1 MPRIS
6 GKCLCLGKTVI
17 LSIFFLASCSAGTL
31 YSQNATA
38 KTGTGT
44 GKDVQ
49 LIPVTDQLVIEKC
62 GTCHQADG
70 KGNLSRISS
79 IRTTP
84 EGWEE
89 AIKRMVRLNGL
100 QLSPDDAR
108 KILRYLSDSH
118 GLAPAEAT
126 PVQYFVEHRL
136 VDEKMPEVAD
146 VQHSCAA
153 CHALAK
159 PLSWRRTPDD
169 WDLLKNMHVAFFP
182 SIDVSFRRNPT
193 PGARGGN
200 AAASP
205 GGEAPKQPVDVALDW
220 VKKSTPLITPEW
232 SNWSASVQAPKLAG
246 TWTVSGTVAGKG
258 KFFGQTKIEDRDGTY
273 TKSTKICFIN
283 GDTWTSTGSGIV
295 YTGYAWRGR
304 SKGDSKIAGI
314 EAPSGVRE
322 VMMLSSNQSELSGR
336 WFWGTYQEFGMDVTM
351 HRDTG
356 APIVLGTDLS
366 SLKTG
371 SSDNTVRIFGSH
383 LPASIAVSDI
393 NLGAGVTVTKVVSST
408 PEVVS
413 VLATV
418 DAKAMPGRRLVSV
431 AGTGLANAYAVY
443 DKMDYLKVTPTTSL
457 THLGSTT
464 HPKGYMQFEAV
475 AYSNGPDGKP
485 DTADD
490 IELGP
495 VPAEWKIEEFVASY
509 GDDDTQYVGVIDAKT
524 GFFTPASDG
533 PNPKRKSQRN
543 NYGDVWAVA
552 QYTPAG
558 APKPLVGRSYLIV
571 TVPQYMQWDQPE
583 VAE

>member
-258 KFFGQTKIEDRDGTY
+258 KFFGQTKIEDR
-273 TKSTKICFIN
+273 
-283 GDTWTSTGSGIV
+283 
-295 YTGYAWRGR
+295 GR
-304 SKGDSKIAGI
+304 H
-314 EAPSGVRE
+314 
-322 VMMLSSNQSELSGR
+322 LH
-336 WFWGTYQEFGMDVTM
+336 QE
-351 HRDTG
+351 HK
-356 APIVLGTDLS
+356 DL
-366 SLKTG
+366 L
-371 SSDNTVRIFGSH
+371 H
-383 LPASIAVSDI
+383 
-393 NLGAGVTVTKVVSST
+393 
-408 PEVVS
+408 
-413 VLATV
+413 
-418 DAKAMPGRRLVSV
+418 
-431 AGTGLANAYAVY
+431 
-443 DKMDYLKVTPTTSL
+443 
-457 THLGSTT
+457 
-464 HPKGYMQFEAV
+464 
-475 AYSNGPDGKP
+475 
-485 DTADD
+485 
-490 IELGP
+490 
-495 VPAEWKIEEFVASY
+495 
-509 GDDDTQYVGVIDAKT
+509 
-524 GFFTPASDG
+524 
-533 PNPKRKSQRN
+533 
-543 NYGDVWAVA
+543 
-552 QYTPAG
+552 
-558 APKPLVGRSYLIV
+558 
-571 TVPQYMQWDQPE
+571 QW
-583 VAE
+583 

>member
-6 GKCLCLGKTVI
+6 GKCVRVGKTAL
-17 LSIFFLASCSAGTL
+17 LSIFFLASGSAGIL
-31 YSQNATA
+31 YAQNAQAASKTA
-38 KTGTGT
+38 
-44 GKDVQ
+44 KDVQ

-62 GTCHQADG
+62 GTCHQADT

-100 QLSPDDAR
+100 QLTPDEAR

-118 GLAPAEAT
+118 GLAPAEAA
-126 PVQYFVEHRL
+126 PVQYFVERRL

-182 SIDVSFRRNPT
+182 SIDVSFRRNAT
-193 PGARGGN
+193 PGARGS
-200 AAASP
+200 AAAAQ

-232 SNWSASVQAPKLAG
+232 SNWSASVQAPRLAG
-246 TWTVSGTVAGKG
+246 TWAISGTVAGKG
-258 KFFGQTKIEDRDGTY
+258 KFFGETKIEDKGSDGSY
-273 TKSTKICFIN
+273 TTSTKICFTN
-283 GDTWTSTGSGIV
+283 GDAWTSTGNGIV

-304 SKGDSKIAGI
+304 SKGDTKIAGI
-314 EAPSGVRE
+314 DDPAGVRE
-322 VMMLSSNQSELSGR
+322 VMMLSGDQSELSGR

-351 HRDTG
+351 HRETG
-356 APIVLGTDLS
+356 GPIVLGTDLS
-366 SLKTG
+366 SLKVG
-371 SSDNTVRIFGSH
+371 SSDNTIRIFGSR
-383 LPASIAVSDI
+383 LPASIAASDV
-393 NLGAGVTVTKVVSST
+393 NLGPGVTVSKVVSST
-408 PEVVS
+408 PDVVT
-413 VLATV
+413 VLASV
-418 DAKAMPGRRLVSV
+418 DAKALPGRRIVSV

-443 DKMDYLKVTPTTSL
+443 DTMDYLKVTPTTSL

-464 HPKGYMQFEAV
+464 HSKGYMQFEAV

-495 VPAEWKIEEFVASY
+495 VQAEWKIEEFVASY
-509 GDDDTQYVGVIDAKT
+509 GDDDVQYVGSIDAKT

-552 QYTPAG
+552 QYTPSG
-558 APKPLVGRSYLIV
+558 ASKPLVGRSYLIV
-571 TVPQYMQWDQPE
+571 AVPQYMQWDQPE

>member
-6 GKCLCLGKTVI
+6 GKCLRVGKTAL
-17 LSIFFLASCSAGTL
+17 LSIFFLASGSAGII
-31 YSQNATA
+31 YAQNAVS
-38 KTGTGT
+38 KT

-49 LIPVTDQLVIEKC
+49 LIPVTDQLVVEKC
-62 GTCHQADG
+62 GTCHQADA

-100 QLSPDDAR
+100 QLTPEEAR
-108 KILRYLSDSH
+108 KILRSLSDSH
-118 GLAPAEAT
+118 GLAPAEAA
-126 PVQYFVEHRL
+126 PVQYFVERRL
-136 VDEKMPEVAD
+136 VDEKMPDIAD
-146 VQHSCAA
+146 VRHSCAA

-159 PLSWRRTPDD
+159 PLSWRRTPED

-182 SIDVSFRRNPT
+182 SIDVSFRRNGPPGSRDSGAPA
-193 PGARGGN
+193 PGA
-200 AAASP
+200 
-205 GGEAPKQPVDVALDW
+205 EAPKQPVDVALEW

-258 KFFGQTKIEDRDGTY
+258 KFFGQTKIEDKSSDGAY
-273 TKSTKICFIN
+273 TTSTQITFIN

-304 SKGDSKIAGI
+304 SKGDAKIAGI
-314 EAPSGVRE
+314 EAPGGVRE

-351 HRDTG
+351 HRETG
-356 APIVLGTDLS
+356 APIVLGSDLS
-366 SLKTG
+366 SLKAG
-371 SSDNTVRIFGSH
+371 STDNTVRIFGSH
-383 LPASIAVSDI
+383 LPASVAASDI
-393 NLGAGVTVTKVVSST
+393 NLGPGVTVSKVVSST
-408 PEVVS
+408 PDVVT
-413 VLATV
+413 VLASV
-418 DAKAMPGRRLVSV
+418 DAKALPGRRIVSV

-464 HPKGYMQFEAV
+464 HSKGYMQFEAV
-475 AYSNGPDGKP
+475 AYSNGSDGKP
-485 DTADD
+485 DTSDD

-509 GDDDTQYVGVIDAKT
+509 GDDDTQYVGSIDTKT

-558 APKPLVGRSYLIV
+558 ASKALVGRSYLIV